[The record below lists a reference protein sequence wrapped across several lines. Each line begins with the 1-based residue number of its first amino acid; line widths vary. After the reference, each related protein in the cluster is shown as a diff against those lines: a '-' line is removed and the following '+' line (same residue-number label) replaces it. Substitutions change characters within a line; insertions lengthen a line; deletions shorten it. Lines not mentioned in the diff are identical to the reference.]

1 MQNFKLLLPFVLL
14 VGLFAACSKDSFFTN
29 NPSVNTAF
37 AGRVV
42 DENGQAISGVQVR
55 VGGDL
60 STTDANGVF
69 RLDAQRVPSDNA
81 ILMVSKIGYFE
92 FSRALY
98 VSGDAL
104 QTLNIQLLRKEQS
117 GSLNAAIGGT
127 VTMPGGASLV
137 FPAGAF
143 VDQRGNAYNGMVR
156 VFARKLEHSATLFAW
171 SMPGDLRGINLAGDE
186 QTLGNYGMLGVELQG
201 QAGQA
206 LHIRPDNE
214 VEIQLPIS
222 PAQLTKAPS
231 EISLWH
237 FDVQEA
243 RWKEEGRAKRNGSMY
258 VGRVK
263 HFSFWSFSTAFNLV
277 LLEGRVFLID
287 DQHPLAGAVVRLTM
301 TSDSSMAFATTKS
314 NGHFKGAVPLGE
326 IFIMDVLDECG
337 EVLFTQNIGPFDLNT
352 ALPNVIVPN
361 FGTNNVSI
369 TGRLIDCTGVPIK
382 NGYAQVLIG
391 NFKWVAF
398 TAPDGS
404 FILNKTH
411 CDTSVATG
419 TLVGYDL
426 QNLLQSAT
434 DTISVPPNTI
444 AADDII
450 VCDGLDEY
458 IRFSLDYNDFVIA
471 APVGGVL
478 DNGGMRTFL
487 NGYSSAQQDV
497 GISMEFA
504 SSGQTGTF
512 PLSKLYVNT
521 LTWNTG
527 VSNVSIEVLEPGYVV
542 GDYMVGSFEGTFTD
556 QFGVKHELTGS
567 YQVRRDY

>member
-1 MQNFKLLLPFVLL
+1 MQNLKLLLPIVLL
-14 VGLFAACSKDSFFTN
+14 VGLFTACSKDSFFSDSPT
-29 NPSVNTAF
+29 VNAAF

-42 DENGQAISGVQVR
+42 DENGQAISGAQVR
-55 VGGDL
+55 VGGGL
-60 STTDANGVF
+60 SITDANGVF
-69 RLDAQRVPSDNA
+69 RLSHQRVPSDNA

-92 FSRALY
+92 FSRALF
-98 VSGDAL
+98 SGADAMH
-104 QTLNIQLLRKEQS
+104 TLNIQLLRKEQTGTLTAS
-117 GSLNAAIGGT
+117 TGGT
-127 VTMPGGASLV
+127 VTMPGGATLI
-137 FPAGAF
+137 FPPGAF
-143 VDQRGNAYNGMVR
+143 VDQRGNAYNGTVR
-156 VFARKLEHSATLFAW
+156 VYARKLEHRSPLFAW
-171 SMPGDLRGINLAGDE
+171 SMPGDLRGISLGGDE
-186 QTLGNYGMLGVELQG
+186 QILGNYGMLGVELLG
-201 QAGQA
+201 QAGQE
-206 LHIRPDNE
+206 LRIRPDHE
-214 VEIQLPIS
+214 VEIQLPI
-222 PAQLTKAPS
+222 PAGQLAHAPS

-237 FDVQEA
+237 YDVQQA
-243 RWKEEGRAKRNGSMY
+243 RWKEEGRAKRNGSQY
-258 VGRVK
+258 TGRVK

-277 LLEGRVFLID
+277 VLDGRVFMID
-287 DQHPLAGAVVRLTM
+287 DQHPMAGAVVRLTM

-326 IFIMDVLDECG
+326 TFIMDVLDECG
-337 EVLFTQNIGPFDLNT
+337 EVLFTQNIGPFDLNST
-352 ALPNVIVPN
+352 LPNVIVPN
-361 FGTNNVSI
+361 FGSNNVNI
-369 TGRLIDCTGVPIK
+369 TGRLIDCSGAPIK

-391 NFKWVAF
+391 NSKWVAF

-404 FILNKTH
+404 FILNKTR

-419 TLVGYDL
+419 TLIGYDL
-426 QNLLQSAT
+426 QNLLQSAV
-434 DTISVPPNTI
+434 DTISLPPNSI

-504 SSGQTGTF
+504 NSGQIGTF

-521 LTWNTG
+521 LTWNAG
-527 VSNVSIEVLEPGYVV
+527 VSNVSIEVVEPGFAV
-542 GDYMVGSFEGTFTD
+542 GDYIIGSFEGTFKD
-556 QFGVKHELTGS
+556 QFGTTHELTGS